1 MKGNKRTDHLENSG
15 AEALQSDKFLF
26 FFFFCF
32 IYNSHGAE
40 EGSNRH
46 THTKK
51 LINLDLSLTLSTK
64 NSKWIITI
72 NVKYKFFRMKT

>member
-1 MKGNKRTDHLENSG
+1 MELKKAAIDIHI
-15 AEALQSDKFLF
+15 Q
-26 FFFFCF
+26 
-32 IYNSHGAE
+32 
-40 EGSNRH
+40 
-46 THTKK
+46 KK